1 MLRFSFIP
9 GLSLIFLCFCGM
21 VMSDNHFVMYIG
33 KYNLK
38 QGQKRTKAEYI
49 SIETVTT
56 EHFESTDVPAI

>member
-21 VMSDNHFVMYIG
+21 VMTDNLFVMYTG
-33 KYNLK
+33 NLK
-38 QGQKRTKAEYI
+38 QGQKRTKAQYI

-56 EHFESTDVPAI
+56 EHFESTAVPAI